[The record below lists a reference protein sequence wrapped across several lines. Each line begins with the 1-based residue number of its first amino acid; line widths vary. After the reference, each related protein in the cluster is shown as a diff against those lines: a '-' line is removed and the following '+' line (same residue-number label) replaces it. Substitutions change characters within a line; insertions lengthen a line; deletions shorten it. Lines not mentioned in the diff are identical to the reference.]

1 MNPTFRP
8 FGPAF
13 AGLLLSASLAVAAG
27 DDPVIATVDG
37 TEIHR
42 SDLEAAQARLPD
54 QYRQLPRQVIE
65 QALIQQL
72 VDGELL
78 RAEAERRNLAE
89 DPEVKAE
96 LARARAAILQA
107 VLAERIV
114 RAATTG
120 EKLRA
125 AYEERVKDPAAR
137 RHEAKLRHIL
147 VRSEEEAR
155 AVIAELEK
163 GADFAALAG
172 ERSTDPSAARG
183 GELGWV
189 AEDRLVPEFAK
200 AAFALEPG
208 GWTREPVQTR
218 FGWHVILMEDRRE
231 GVPSFEEMRPE
242 LERELAEAALR
253 REIEALRAKARIEI
267 RPFSE

>member
-1 MNPTFRP
+1 MKPVLHLL
-8 FGPAF
+8 GAAC
-13 AGLLLSASLAVAAG
+13 AGLLLSASPAPAAG

-42 SDLEAAQARLPD
+42 SDLEAARARLPD
-54 QYRQLPRQVIE
+54 QYRQLPPQVVE
-65 QALIQQL
+65 QALIRQL

-78 RAEAERRNLAE
+78 RAEAERRGLAE

-96 LARARAAILQA
+96 LARARAAILRA

-114 RAATTG
+114 RAATTE

-137 RHEAKLRHIL
+137 REEAKLRHIL
-147 VRSEEEAR
+147 VDSEEAAR

-163 GADFAALAG
+163 GADFAALAK
-172 ERSTDPSAARG
+172 ERSSGPSAAKG
-183 GELGWV
+183 GDLGWV
-189 AEDRLVPEFAK
+189 AEERLVPEFAK

-208 GWTREPVQTR
+208 SWTKEPVQTR

-231 GVPSFEEMRPE
+231 GVPSFEEMRPD

-253 REIEALRAKARIEI
+253 REIERLRAKARIEI
-267 RPFSE
+267 REPAP